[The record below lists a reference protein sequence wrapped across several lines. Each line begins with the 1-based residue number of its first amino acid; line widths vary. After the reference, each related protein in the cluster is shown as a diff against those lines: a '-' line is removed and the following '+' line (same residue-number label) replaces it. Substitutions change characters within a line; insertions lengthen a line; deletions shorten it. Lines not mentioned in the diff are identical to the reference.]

1 MSPAKFNHQQNIIN
15 GLRPS
20 PLKINKES
28 HLIHKLSSSSSSS
41 TTSNSSPPSASVIA
55 PAGAAA
61 GVKQGRNQPV
71 IIYTHS
77 PKVIHTQARDFMALV
92 QKLTG
97 LSSSKNDETTKAT
110 QQGKESGGFINN
122 KGLTCVG
129 SDDKESSP
137 ISTDG
142 NYGGGGAG
150 DVSPILNPPKN
161 PCFADI
167 PLFTPNSV
175 DFFCSPRPVYRYSDV
190 AYASPSIGNSI
201 SPSVMEFMKGLP
213 EY

>member
-1 MSPAKFNHQQNIIN
+1 MSPAKFQQHQNNILN
-15 GLRPS
+15 SLRPS
-20 PLKINKES
+20 PLKINKDS
-28 HLIHKLSSSSSSS
+28 HLIHKLSSSTEASNSSS
-41 TTSNSSPPSASVIA
+41 TSTSVVA
-55 PAGAAA
+55 PVGGEAGA
-61 GVKQGRNQPV
+61 KQLQRNHPV
-71 IIYTHS
+71 IIYTYS
-77 PKVIHTQARDFMALV
+77 PKVIHTEARDFMALV

>member
-1 MSPAKFNHQQNIIN
+1 MSPANFHQHNILN

-28 HLIHKLSSSSSSS
+28 HLIHKPSSSSSSSS
-41 TTSNSSPPSASVIA
+41 TSNSSSSSASVIA
-55 PAGAAA
+55 SVGGEAGA
-61 GVKQGRNQPV
+61 KQRRNQPV

-97 LSSSKNDETTKAT
+97 LSSSKIDETAKPT
-110 QQGKESGGFINN
+110 QQGQESSGVINN
-122 KGLTCVG
+122 K
-129 SDDKESSP
+129 ESS
-137 ISTDG
+137 SVTTDG
-142 NYGGGGAG
+142 NCGVGNI
-150 DVSPILNPPKN
+150 SPILKPPKN

-175 DFFCSPRPVYRYSDV
+175 DFFCSPKPLYIYPD
-190 AYASPSIGNSI
+190 ASPSMGNSL
-201 SPSVMEFMKGLP
+201 SPSVMEFIKGIP